1 MSAYR
6 TQIPLLTHEEKGKWM
21 SMLTALR
28 QVVIG
33 RFSTGTLERLTNFW
47 LLTEH
52 GKMFRDGRSAGR
64 ATQIARL
71 QSR

>member
-1 MSAYR
+1 L
-6 TQIPLLTHEEKGKWM
+6 QIGTKDGQVLPLAGETVANFGD
-21 SMLTALR
+21 LR
-28 QVVIG
+28 
-33 RFSTGTLERLTNFW
+33 L
-47 LLTEH
+47 

>member
-28 QVVIG
+28 QAI
-33 RFSTGTLERLTNFW
+33 FGTIFDW
-47 LLTEH
+47 CTEV
-52 GKMFRDGRSAGR
+52 
-64 ATQIARL
+64 
-71 QSR
+71 